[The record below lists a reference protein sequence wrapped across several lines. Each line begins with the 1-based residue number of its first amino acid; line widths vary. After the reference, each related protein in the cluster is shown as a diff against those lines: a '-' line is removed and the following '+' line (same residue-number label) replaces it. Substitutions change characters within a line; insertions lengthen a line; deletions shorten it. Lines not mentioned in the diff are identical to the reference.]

1 MSLNKHNFNNRE
13 RKTIILLS
21 VIVFFAAGIFFL
33 REKMPTENKRTAEQQ
48 TSHFYTKGK
57 SYKKWNKDKRY
68 KNNYRKKNYR
78 YEYKYKYQYKYY
90 NKAYN
95 SRYNKDKT
103 YRKDSTFQNDT
114 IRQKRFFPESNKF
127 KTLTVLDL
135 NTVDSA
141 TLCRIPG
148 IGKTISSIILRYRNR
163 LGGFYSKEQLLE
175 CKYFTEDLLPWFK
188 VDSMPTLRKIKIN
201 DDSLKVLLRHPYF
214 TYEQAKNLK
223 QYRRDKGRIKDEAAF
238 RKIYFFTQE
247 ECDRLMPYIEF

>member
-21 VIVFFAAGIFFL
+21 VIVFFAAGIFFI
-33 REKMPTENKRTAEQQ
+33 REKMPTENQKHVEQQ
-48 TSHFYTKGK
+48 TNNSYTQKK
-57 SYKKWNKDKRY
+57 PYKKWNKDKRY
-68 KNNYRKKNYR
+68 KNNYHKKNYR

-95 SRYNKDKT
+95 SYSKDKT
-103 YRKDSTFQNDT
+103 YQKDSTYRNDT
-114 IRQKRFFPESNKF
+114 TRQKRFFPESNKF

-163 LGGFYSKEQLLE
+163 LGGFYSTEQLLE

-188 VDSMPTLRKIKIN
+188 VDSMPTLRKININ

-223 QYRRDKGRIKDEAAF
+223 QYRRDKGRIKDEVAF

>member
-21 VIVFFAAGIFFL
+21 VIVFFAAGIFFI
-33 REKMPTENKRTAEQQ
+33 REKMPTENQKHVEQQ
-48 TSHFYTKGK
+48 TNNFYTQKK
-57 SYKKWNKDKRY
+57 PYKKWNKDKRY

-95 SRYNKDKT
+95 SYSKDKT
-103 YRKDSTFQNDT
+103 YHNDSTYRNDT
-114 IRQKRFFPESNKF
+114 TRQKRFFSESNKF

-163 LGGFYSKEQLLE
+163 LGGFYSTEQLLE

-188 VDSMPTLRKIKIN
+188 VDSMPTLRKININ